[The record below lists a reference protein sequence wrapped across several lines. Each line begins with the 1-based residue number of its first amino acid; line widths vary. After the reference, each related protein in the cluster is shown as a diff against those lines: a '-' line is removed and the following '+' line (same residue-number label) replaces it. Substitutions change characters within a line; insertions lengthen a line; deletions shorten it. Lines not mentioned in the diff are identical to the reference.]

1 MATIVT
7 RAGKGTPLTNNEVDA
22 NFTNLNND
30 KLEVEVN
37 DLTTSVTWDNVP
49 DAYITASSVTQ
60 HETALTIT
68 ESQISDLQNYL
79 TSYTETND
87 LSTAVTWDNVP
98 DQYIT
103 ESSVTQHES
112 ALTITESQIS
122 NLQSYLTSET
132 SHADVLVDG
141 DFSSAGFMKTN
152 GNGGYSVDA
161 TTYLSN
167 EIKDEDDMSSNSATA
182 LATQQSIK
190 AYVDAHT
197 SPEVN
202 DLTSSVTWAN
212 VPDANITQ
220 SSVTQHQGALSI
232 TESQISDL
240 QTYLTA
246 EANDLSTA
254 VTWANVPNANI
265 TESSVT
271 QHQSALSITESQIS
285 DLGTYL
291 SNEVKD
297 EDDMASDSDTALATQ
312 QSIKAYVDSQVSS
325 GGGAEVNDLSTTV
338 TWANVPD
345 ANITESSVTQHQAAL
360 SITESQISDLQSY
373 LTTHQD
379 ISGKANL
386 SGAVFT
392 GHVQVG
398 DLFTPKNFT
407 AYGQSNFYQGVGVV
421 GNITATGTIDGRDVA
436 TDGSKLDGIEANA
449 DVTDTANVTSAGA
462 AMLASSPTFTG
473 TITAPNVD
481 ISTTGTVTTN
491 IATGNHD
498 GSASTKTVNIGTGF
512 SGFFAGMTTV
522 NIGTQSTVNLNTV
535 NIGSGASTGY
545 EDTINLKG
553 NVTVDG
559 TANINKYVEFKSD
572 ASGTGTYD
580 QLVSFKAKSGT
591 TTWAEA
597 GRVAVKGLTS
607 APANFVIGMDK
618 AALKYFDGF
627 GSRNIVPA
635 DTDTANGTDAICDLG
650 TYYNRFRIGK
660 FSSGTSTTSD
670 GREKRNIEELNEAEL
685 RVATRCKSLLRKY
698 QRTEALELKGDDAR
712 LHFGIIAQDLEQ
724 AFADEGL
731 DAHRYAMFLEDTWYV
746 TEDGETFPVLEA
758 VPEELRESA
767 VQKSL
772 KGIRYEQLLAF
783 IIASI

>member
-37 DLTTSVTWDNVP
+37 DLTTSVTWANVP
-49 DAYITASSVTQ
+49 DSYITQSSVTQ
-60 HETALTIT
+60 HQSSLTIT

-87 LSTAVTWDNVP
+87 LTTAVTWDNVP
-98 DQYIT
+98 DAYIT
-103 ESSVTQHES
+103 QSSVTQHES

-197 SPEVN
+197 SSEVN

-220 SSVTQHQGALSI
+220 SSVTQHQFQLTI
-232 TESQISDL
+232 LESQISDL

-246 EANDLSTA
+246 EANDLSAA

-271 QHQSALSITESQIS
+271 QHQTALSITESQIS

-297 EDDMASDSDTALATQ
+297 EDDMASDSATALATQ
-312 QSIKAYVDSQVSS
+312 QSIKAYVDSQVS

-338 TWANVPD
+338 TWADVPD
-345 ANITESSVTQHQAAL
+345 TNITETSVTQHQAAL
-360 SITESQISDLQSY
+360 TITESQISNLQSY

-386 SGAVFT
+386 SGATFT
-392 GHVQVG
+392 GIVQVG
-398 DLFTPKNFT
+398 QLGSPVAMN
-407 AYGQSNFYQGVGVV
+407 AYGDANLYSGANVV
-421 GNITATGTIDGRDVA
+421 GDITVSGTVDGVDIATRDGVL
-436 TDGSKLDGIEANA
+436 TS
-449 DVTDTANVTSAGA
+449 TTTTANNALPRSGGV
-462 AMLASSPTFTG
+462 MTG
-473 TITAPNVD
+473 TITAPDVN
-481 ISTTGTVTTN
+481 ISTTGSVTTN
-491 IATGNHD
+491 IATGANNNNFTD
-498 GSASTKTVNIGTGF
+498 VKVVNIGTGYGG
-512 SGFFAGMTTV
+512 GFYAGDSTTINMGSQSSNAKNIF
-522 NIGTQSTVNLNTV
+522 NIGNGTT
-535 NIGSGASTGY
+535 SGDG
-545 EDTINLKG
+545 ENTINLKG
-553 NVTVDG
+553 NVNVDG
-559 TANINKYVEFKSD
+559 VSALNSLVEFKSD
-572 ASGTGTYD
+572 ASGTTVYD
-580 QLVSFKAKSGT
+580 QLVSFKSKNDQSSIFS
-591 TTWAEA
+591 EA
-597 GRVAVKGLTS
+597 GRIAVKGYTS
-607 APANFVIGMDK
+607 APATFVIGQDK
-618 AALKYFDGF
+618 ASLRFFDGF
-627 GSRNIVPA
+627 GSRNITPA
-635 DTDTANGTDAICDLG
+635 DADTCSGTDAICDIG

-660 FSSGTSTTSD
+660 FSSGTSTSSD
-670 GREKRNIEELNEAEL
+670 GKEKRNIEELNEAEL

-712 LHFGIIAQDLEQ
+712 LHFGIIAQDLEE

-731 DAHRYAMFLEDTWYV
+731 DAYRYAMLLEDTWYV
-746 TEDGETFPVLEA
+746 TEEGGDAYPALEA

-783 IIASI
+783 IIAAI